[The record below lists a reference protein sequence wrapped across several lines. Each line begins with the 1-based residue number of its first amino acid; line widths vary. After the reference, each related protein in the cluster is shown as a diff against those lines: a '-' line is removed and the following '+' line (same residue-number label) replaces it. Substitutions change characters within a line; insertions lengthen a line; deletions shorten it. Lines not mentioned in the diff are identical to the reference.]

1 MQIQYLGFQL
11 KAHGRDYTYRV
22 INKQAEDREFVF
34 SISNRAFAETRL
46 PFQDAAALCYQKL
59 QNALDLETAEHP
71 LPTVPPFPTRNSMP
85 TARHIAPLGN
95 APGRLLRARKP
106 RPLLRPC
113 RASAFWTAQRA
124 AAGTSFFPKLTHLD
138 RHQRC
143 PFPAM
148 R

>member
-71 LPTVPPFPTRNSMP
+71 LPHRSTLSDQELDAHREAHRP
-85 TARHIAPLGN
+85 
-95 APGRLLRARKP
+95 ARK
-106 RPLLRPC
+106 R
-113 RASAFWTAQRA
+113 SW
-124 AAGTSFFPKLTHLD
+124 
-138 RHQRC
+138 
-143 PFPAM
+143 
-148 R
+148 